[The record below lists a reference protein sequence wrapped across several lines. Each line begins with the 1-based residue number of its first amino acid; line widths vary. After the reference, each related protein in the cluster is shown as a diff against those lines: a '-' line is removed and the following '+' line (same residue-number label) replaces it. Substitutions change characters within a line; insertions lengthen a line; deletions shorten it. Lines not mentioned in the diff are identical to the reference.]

1 MNAMSLCF
9 SWQQN
14 IETLNS
20 KLKKKNKHTK
30 KNNFLQKW
38 NQDNEKSLNMHKNV
52 DWCQVQVIIQTT
64 IKTSITEWLS
74 VHLI

>member
-30 KNNFLQKW
+30 KK
-38 NQDNEKSLNMHKNV
+38 
-52 DWCQVQVIIQTT
+52 
-64 IKTSITEWLS
+64 LS
-74 VHLI
+74 AEMKPRQWKIFKHA

>member
-20 KLKKKNKHTK
+20 KLKKKKTIQKKKQLSAEMKPRQWKIFKHA
-30 KNNFLQKW
+30 
-38 NQDNEKSLNMHKNV
+38 
-52 DWCQVQVIIQTT
+52 
-64 IKTSITEWLS
+64 
-74 VHLI
+74 